1 MFHSFPGTLLM
12 SCKEM
17 SHSVKERQVI
27 KAKAPGNQAKL
38 EKQTG
43 CKAEEE
49 ESCVAQQM
57 DKGVTTAKEGCVNK
71 RRRPGHINLLLQ
83 KE

>member
-1 MFHSFPGTLLM
+1 MFHSFPGTLLV

-17 SHSVKERQVI
+17 SHGVKERQVI
-27 KAKAPGNQAKL
+27 KAKAPGKQAKL
-38 EKQTG
+38 EKQQG

-57 DKGVTTAKEGCVNK
+57 DKGVTAAKEFCVKK
-71 RRRPGHINLLLQ
+71 RSRPGHVNLLLQ
-83 KE
+83 TQ